1 MRKDR
6 RINEQLD
13 LFIVL
18 ICYEG
23 SKRKRVIS
31 VEGVGNEIKE

>member
-6 RINEQLD
+6 RNNEQLG

-18 ICYEG
+18 ICYDG
-23 SKRKRVIS
+23 FKRKRVIS
-31 VEGVGNEIKE
+31 VEGVGM